1 MILSGGA
8 SRTPDAA
15 QPRDLP
21 LDAFYRLIHRDHTGS
36 TNDDA
41 KRLAAEGAGEGTLV
55 WADSQDAGRGRRG
68 RRWESPRGNLYCS
81 IILRPPVPLA
91 QAGQVGFAAGLAI
104 AETASAWLPPAVTVN
119 CKWPND
125 VLIDGRKTAGLL
137 LETETKADHTVDWL
151 VLGLGINIA
160 SHPDNVEFPATSLS
174 AAGGRCDVGGV
185 LTLFSQRF
193 QHWYQSWR
201 RDGFAPLREAWL
213 ARAAGLGRPVTVRLD
228 DRTLAGVF
236 GGLDG
241 DGALLL
247 HSAGQGSDKPQRVTA
262 GDVFFSTLSPAT
274 QARAG

>member
-1 MILSGGA
+1 MNLSGGA

-21 LDAFYRLIHRDHTGS
+21 LDAFFSLIHRDHTGS

-41 KRLAAEGAGEGTLV
+41 KRLAAEGAAEGTLV

-68 RRWESPRGNLYCS
+68 RRWESPKGNLYGS

-91 QAGQVGFAAGLAI
+91 QAGQLGFAAALAI
-104 AETASAWLPPAVTVN
+104 AETASELLPPGAAVH

-137 LETETKADHTVDWL
+137 LETETKADNTVDWL
-151 VLGLGINIA
+151 VLGFGINIA
-160 SHPDNVEFPATSLS
+160 SHPDKVEFPATSFA
-174 AAGGRCDVGGV
+174 AAGARSDVAAV
-185 LTLFSQRF
+185 LTLFSRRF
-193 QHWYQSWR
+193 LSWYQNWQ

-213 ARAAGLGRPVTVRLD
+213 ARAAGLGQPVTVRLD
-228 DRTLAGVF
+228 DRTLTGVF

-241 DGALLL
+241 GGALLL
-247 HSAGQGSDKPQRVTA
+247 HSAGQGTDRPQRITA
-262 GDVFFSTLSPAT
+262 GDVFFPHLTPAT

>member
-1 MILSGGA
+1 VSLPGGA
-8 SRTPDAA
+8 PRSPDAA

-21 LDAFYRLIHRDHTGS
+21 LDAFYRLIHHDHTSS

-41 KRLAAEGAGEGTLV
+41 KRMATEGAAEGTLI

-68 RRWESPRGNLYCS
+68 RRWESPKGNLYCS

-91 QAGQVGFAAGLAI
+91 QAGQVGFAAALAI
-104 AETASAWLPPAVTVN
+104 AETASQLLPAGISVQ

-137 LETETKADHTVDWL
+137 LETETRADNTIDWL

-160 SHPDNVEFPATSLS
+160 SHPDKVEFPATSLS
-174 AAGGRCDVGGV
+174 AMGARSDVTTV
-185 LTLFSQRF
+185 LTLFCRRF
-193 QHWYQSWR
+193 QGWYEIWR
-201 RDGFAPLREAWL
+201 AEGFAPLRDAWL

-228 DRTLAGVF
+228 DRTLTGNF

-247 HSAGQGSDKPQRVTA
+247 HSAGLGADKPQRITA
-262 GDVFFSTLSPAT
+262 GDVFFPNSSAA
-274 QARAG
+274 ARARVG